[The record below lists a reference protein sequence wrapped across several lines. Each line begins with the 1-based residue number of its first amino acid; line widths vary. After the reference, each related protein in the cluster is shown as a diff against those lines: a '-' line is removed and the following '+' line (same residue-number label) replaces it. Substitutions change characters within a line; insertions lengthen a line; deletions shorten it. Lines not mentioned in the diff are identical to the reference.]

1 MRRALLAAEKA
12 ENIAV
17 PISSR
22 PRKRPDSLFALALL
36 APLAGCDLDWQ
47 KPEAS
52 APPPP
57 RFREAKPASAPS
69 IGSARDFT
77 AKFGSKELSS
87 IVDQALENNYDIA
100 AAVAR
105 IAQADAQARVS
116 SSALWPALTMN
127 DSAQRT
133 QTPGTAISLNTA
145 AGQAAT
151 STATNNGSFS
161 ATRQDLYKLGL
172 NASYEIDFWGKNEDA
187 SKASRLLANA
197 SRFDRNV
204 VEIATIASVL
214 NSYFL
219 VLNAQ
224 DRLRIAHENVK
235 ISDEVYRAIKMRLEV
250 GTATV
255 LDTSQQETVLD
266 TQKAS
271 IPPLE
276 ETFRQQKNLLAVLLG
291 RAPESFDTKGAS
303 LARLRFPRIEPGLP
317 SEVLLR
323 RPDVAEA
330 EAKLASQEFSVLQA
344 RASFFPSITLTGQYG
359 VQSIVFKNLATP
371 QAIGWQVLAN
381 AAQPLF
387 DGYNL
392 QGQYMLQQGKY
403 AELTADYRKQTLT
416 ALSDTENALIAIA
429 QTGRQLKLQE
439 DAVGAAKRAL
449 DAAQARLREGTI
461 DIVTLSTTETA
472 YFQNQDTLEQV
483 RLAHFEAAT
492 SLYQALGGGW
502 APTNR
507 EAEIARADEAY
518 QADKGPW
525 P

>member
-1 MRRALLAAEKA
+1 MFRMGKA
-12 ENIAV
+12 ENPVV
-17 PISSR
+17 PTSSR
-22 PRKRPDSLFALALL
+22 LRQWPDLL
-36 APLAGCDLDWQ
+36 AMLTMLAALGGCNLDWE

-52 APPPP
+52 TPPPE
-57 RFREAKPASAPS
+57 RFRETKPKEAPS
-69 IGSARDFT
+69 IGSAHDF
-77 AKFGSKELSS
+77 AARFGSMELTGV
-87 IVDQALENNYDIA
+87 VDQALENNYDIA

-105 IAQADAQARVS
+105 IAQADAQARIS
-116 SSALWPALTMN
+116 SAALWPALTMN

-161 ATRQDLYKLGL
+161 ATRSNLYKLGL

-187 SKASRLLANA
+187 SKAARLLANA

-224 DRLRIAHENVK
+224 DRLRIARANVK
-235 ISDEVYRAIKMRLEV
+235 IADEVFKAIKMRLEV

-291 RAPESFDTKGAS
+291 RTPESFDTKGAS

>member
-1 MRRALLAAEKA
+1 M
-12 ENIAV
+12 
-17 PISSR
+17 
-22 PRKRPDSLFALALL
+22 
-36 APLAGCDLDWQ
+36 
-47 KPEAS
+47 S

-69 IGSARDFT
+69 LGSARDFT
-77 AKFGSKELSS
+77 ARFGSKELSGV
-87 IVDQALENNYDIA
+87 VDQALENNYDIA

-127 DSAQRT
+127 NSAQRT
-133 QTPGTAISLNTA
+133 QIPGTEFVAQTGAGA
-145 AGQAAT
+145 AVTSSAT
-151 STATNNGSFS
+151 SSGTIS
-161 ATRQDLYKLGL
+161 ATRYNLYQLGL

-187 SKASRLLANA
+187 SKAARLLANA

-214 NSYFL
+214 NSYFQ

-224 DRLRIAHENVK
+224 DRLRIARENVR
-235 ISDEVYRAIKMRLEV
+235 IADEVYKAIKMRLEV

-266 TQKAS
+266 TEKAL

-276 ETFRQQKNLLAVLLG
+276 QTLRQQKNLLAVLLA

-303 LARLRFPRIEPGLP
+303 LARLRFPRVEPGLP

-359 VQSIVFKNLATP
+359 PQSSLIQYLATP
-371 QAIGWQVLAN
+371 QAIGWQIMAN

-392 QGQYMLQQGKY
+392 QGQYNLQQGKY
-403 AELTADYRKQTLT
+403 AELAADYRKQTLT
-416 ALSDTENALIAIA
+416 ALSDTENALIAIT
-429 QTGRQLKLQE
+429 QTGRQLQLQA

-449 DAAQARLREGTI
+449 DAAEARLREGTI

-507 EAEIARADEAY
+507 EVEIARADAAY
-518 QADKGPW
+518 QEDKGPW

>member
-1 MRRALLAAEKA
+1 MEKA
-12 ENIAV
+12 ENLAV

-22 PRKRPDSLFALALL
+22 PRQRPGSLAALALTATL
-36 APLAGCDLDWQ
+36 GGCDLDWQ

-57 RFREAKPASAPS
+57 RFREAKPVPAPS
-69 IGSARDFT
+69 IGSAHDFT

-87 IVDQALENNYDIA
+87 VVGQALENNYDIA

-105 IAQADAQARVS
+105 IVQADAQARVS
-116 SSALWPALTMN
+116 SSALWPALTMTS
-127 DSAQRT
+127 SAERFNI
-133 QTPGTAISLNTA
+133 PGTATGSTASSQSSATALAA
-145 AGQAAT
+145 AG
-151 STATNNGSFS
+151 S
-161 ATRQDLYKLGL
+161 ASSSSMSAYRANTYALGL

-187 SKASRLLANA
+187 SKAARLLANA

-204 VEIATIASVL
+204 VEISTIASVL
-214 NSYFL
+214 NSYFQ

-224 DRLRIAHENVK
+224 DRLRIARENVRIADDVFK
-235 ISDEVYRAIKMRLEV
+235 AIKARLDV

-266 TQKAS
+266 TQKAA

-276 ETFRQQKNLLAVLLG
+276 ETFRQQKNLLAVLVG

-303 LARLRFPRIEPGLP
+303 LAKLRFPRVEPGLP

-344 RASFFPSITLTGQYG
+344 RAAFFPSITLTGQYG
-359 VQSIVFKNLATP
+359 VQSLLLKNLLTP
-371 QAIGWQVLAN
+371 QAIAWQIAAN
-381 AAQPLF
+381 AAQPLL

-392 QGQYMLQQGKY
+392 QGQYELQKGKF
-403 AELTADYRKQTLT
+403 AELAADYRKQTLT

-429 QTGRQLKLQE
+429 QTARQFKLQE
-439 DAVGAAKRAL
+439 DSVSAARRAL
-449 DAAQARLREGTI
+449 TAAQARLREGTI

-502 APTNR
+502 EPTNR
-507 EAEIARADEAY
+507 EVEIARADAAY
-518 QADKGPW
+518 EEDKGPW

>member
-1 MRRALLAAEKA
+1 LLA
-12 ENIAV
+12 
-17 PISSR
+17 
-22 PRKRPDSLFALALL
+22 
-36 APLAGCDLDWQ
+36 LAGCDLDWQ
-47 KPEAS
+47 APEAA

-57 RFREAKPASAPS
+57 RFHEARPVSAPS
-69 IGSARDFT
+69 IGSAHDF
-77 AKFGSKELSS
+77 AARFGSKELTGV
-87 IVDQALENNYDIA
+87 VDQALENNYDIA
-100 AAVAR
+100 AAAAR
-105 IAQADAQARVS
+105 IVQADAQARVS
-116 SSALWPALTMN
+116 SAPLWPTLTN
-127 DSAQRT
+127 NNSAQRT
-133 QTPGTAISLNTA
+133 QVP
-145 AGQAAT
+145 
-151 STATNNGSFS
+151 STAPSGAASGLSSSVTTG
-161 ATRQDLYKLGL
+161 ATRYNLFNLGL

-187 SKASRLLANA
+187 SKAARLLANA

-214 NSYFL
+214 NSYFQ

-224 DRLRIAHENVK
+224 DRLRIARENVR
-235 ISDEVYRAIKMRLEV
+235 IADEVFKAIKARLEV

-266 TQKAS
+266 TQKAA

-303 LARLRFPRIEPGLP
+303 LTRLRFPRVEPGLP

-344 RASFFPSITLTGQYG
+344 RAAFFPSITLTGQYG
-359 VQSIVFKNLATP
+359 VESVLLKNLATP
-371 QAIGWQVLAN
+371 QAVAWQVLAN

-392 QGQYMLQQGKY
+392 QGQYELQKGKY
-403 AELTADYRKQTLT
+403 AELAADYRKQTLT
-416 ALSDTENALIAIA
+416 ALSDTENALIAIT
-429 QTGRQLKLQE
+429 QTGRQLQLQA
-439 DAVGAAKRAL
+439 DSVGAARRAL
-449 DAAQARLREGTI
+449 EAAQARLREGTI

-502 APTNR
+502 TPTNR
-507 EAEIARADEAY
+507 EVEIARADQAY
-518 QADKGPW
+518 HEDKGPW

>member
-1 MRRALLAAEKA
+1 MATLG
-12 ENIAV
+12 
-17 PISSR
+17 
-22 PRKRPDSLFALALL
+22 
-36 APLAGCDLDWQ
+36 GCDLDWQ

-69 IGSARDFT
+69 IGSAHDFT
-77 AKFGSKELSS
+77 ARFGSQELSS
-87 IVDQALENNYDIA
+87 IVDQALENNNDIA
-100 AAVAR
+100 AAAAR
-105 IAQADAQARVS
+105 IAQADAQARIS

-127 DSAQRT
+127 DSAQRN
-133 QTPGTAISLNTA
+133 QVAGASFTANTA
-145 AGQAAT
+145 AGAAAT
-151 STATNNGSFS
+151 SNATSSGKVS
-161 ATRQDLYKLGL
+161 AIRYNMFELGL

-187 SKASRLLANA
+187 SKAARLLANA

-214 NSYFL
+214 NAYFQ
-219 VLNAQ
+219 VLNAH
-224 DRLRIAHENVK
+224 DRLRIAHENVR
-235 ISDEVYRAIKMRLEV
+235 IADEVFRAIKMRLEV

-255 LDTSQQETVLD
+255 LDTSQQETVLN
-266 TQKAS
+266 TQKAL

-303 LARLRFPRIEPGLP
+303 LARLRYPRVEPGLP

-344 RASFFPSITLTGQYG
+344 RAAFFPSITLTGQYG
-359 VQSIVFKNLATP
+359 VQSTLIKYLATP
-371 QAIGWQVLAN
+371 QAVGWQVLAN

-403 AELTADYRKQTLT
+403 AELAANYRKQTLT
-416 ALSDTENALIAIA
+416 ALSDTENALIAIS
-429 QTGRQLKLQE
+429 QTGRQLQLQA
-439 DAVGAAKRAL
+439 DAVAAAKRAL

-483 RLAHFEAAT
+483 RLAHFVAAT

-507 EAEIARADEAY
+507 EVEIARADAAY
-518 QADKGPW
+518 QEDKGPW

>member
-1 MRRALLAAEKA
+1 M
-12 ENIAV
+12 

-22 PRKRPDSLFALALL
+22 PRKSPDSLAAFALL
-36 APLAGCDLDWQ
+36 ATLGGCDLDWQ
-47 KPEAS
+47 KPDMS

-69 IGSARDFT
+69 LGSARDFT
-77 AKFGSKELSS
+77 ARFGSKELSGV
-87 IVDQALENNYDIA
+87 VDQALENNFDIA

-127 DSAQRT
+127 DFAQRT
-133 QTPGTAISLNTA
+133 QTPGTAFVASTA
-145 AGQAAT
+145 AGAAAT
-151 STATNNGSFS
+151 STAASSGKVS
-161 ATRQDLYKLGL
+161 AIRSNLFGLGL

-187 SKASRLLANA
+187 SKAARLLANA

-224 DRLRIAHENVK
+224 DRLRIARENVR
-235 ISDEVYRAIKMRLEV
+235 IADEVYKAIKMRLEV

-266 TQKAS
+266 TQRAL

-303 LARLRFPRIEPGLP
+303 LARLRFPRVEPGLP

-344 RASFFPSITLTGQYG
+344 RAAFFPSITLTGQYG
-359 VQSIVFKNLATP
+359 VQSTLIKYLATP
-371 QAIGWQVLAN
+371 HAIAWQIMAN

-403 AELTADYRKQTLT
+403 AELAADYRKQTLT
-416 ALSDTENALIAIA
+416 ALSDTENALIAIS
-429 QTGRQLKLQE
+429 QTARQLQLQA
-439 DAVGAAKRAL
+439 DAVAAAKRAL
-449 DAAQARLREGTI
+449 DAAEARLREGTI

-507 EAEIARADEAY
+507 EVEIARAEAAY
-518 QADKGPW
+518 QEDKGPW

>member
-1 MRRALLAAEKA
+1 M
-12 ENIAV
+12 
-17 PISSR
+17 
-22 PRKRPDSLFALALL
+22 
-36 APLAGCDLDWQ
+36 
-47 KPEAS
+47 S
-52 APPPP
+52 APPPA

-69 IGSARDFT
+69 LGSARDFT
-77 AKFGSKELSS
+77 ARFGSKELSGV
-87 IVDQALENNYDIA
+87 VDQALEDNFDIA

-116 SSALWPALTMN
+116 SSALWPALTSN
-127 DSAQRT
+127 NSAQRT
-133 QTPGTAISLNTA
+133 QTSGASVFFPTA
-145 AGQAAT
+145 AGQSAT
-151 STATNNGSFS
+151 SSTSFS
-161 ATRQDLYKLGL
+161 SYRQNQYQLGL
-172 NASYEIDFWGKNEDA
+172 NASYEVDFWGKNEDA
-187 SKASRLLANA
+187 SKAARLLANA

-214 NSYFL
+214 NSYFQ

-224 DRLRIAHENVK
+224 DRLRIANANVK
-235 ISDEVYRAIKMRLEV
+235 IADEVYKAIKMRLEV

-255 LDTSQQETVLD
+255 LDTSQQLTVLD
-266 TQKAS
+266 TQRAS

-276 ETFRQQKNLLAVLLG
+276 ETLRQQKNLLAVLLG

-303 LARLRFPRIEPGLP
+303 LAKLRFPRVEPGLP

-344 RASFFPSITLTGQYG
+344 RAAFFPSITLTGQYG
-359 VQSIVFKNLATP
+359 VQSLVLHNLLTP
-371 QAIGWQVLAN
+371 QAIGWQLMAN

-403 AELTADYRKQTLT
+403 AELAADYRKQTLT
-416 ALSDTENALIAIA
+416 ALSDTENALVAIT
-429 QTGRQLKLQE
+429 QTGRQMKLQE
-439 DAVGAAKRAL
+439 DAVGAARTAL
-449 DAAQARLREGTI
+449 TAAEARLREGTI
-461 DIVTLSTTETA
+461 DIVTLSTVETA
-472 YFQNQDTLEQV
+472 FFQNQDTLEQV

-507 EAEIARADEAY
+507 EVEIARAEAAY
-518 QADKGPW
+518 QEDKGPW

>member
-1 MRRALLAAEKA
+1 MLLEGKA
-12 ENIAV
+12 ENLAV
-17 PISSR
+17 SIWSHLC
-22 PRKRPDSLFALALL
+22 KRHDLL
-36 APLAGCDLDWQ
+36 AMPAVLAMLGGCNLDWE

-52 APPPP
+52 APPPA
-57 RFREAKPASAPS
+57 RFREAKPKEAPS
-69 IGSARDFT
+69 IGSAHDF
-77 AKFGSKELSS
+77 AARFASKELTSV
-87 IVDQALENNYDIA
+87 VDQALANNYDIA

-105 IAQADAQARVS
+105 IAQADANARVS
-116 SSALWPALTMN
+116 SSALWPTLTN
-127 DSAQRT
+127 NNSAQRT
-133 QTPGTAISLNTA
+133 QIPGTAYTASTA
-145 AGQAAT
+145 AGAAAT
-151 STATNNGSFS
+151 STATSNGSIS
-161 ATRQDLYKLGL
+161 ATRYNQYNLGL

-187 SKASRLLANA
+187 SKAARLLANA

-204 VEIATIASVL
+204 VEIASIASVL
-214 NSYFL
+214 NSYFQ

-224 DRLRIAHENVK
+224 DRLRIARENVRIAYDVFK
-235 ISDEVYRAIKMRLEV
+235 AIKARLDA

-291 RAPESFDTKGAS
+291 RTPESFDTKSVS
-303 LARLRFPRIEPGLP
+303 LVKLRFPHVEPGLP

-330 EAKLASQEFSVLQA
+330 EANLASQEFSVLRA
-344 RASFFPSITLTGQYG
+344 RAAFFPSITLTGQYG
-359 VQSIVFKNLATP
+359 VESVLLKNLATP
-371 QAIGWQVLAN
+371 QAVAWQVLAN

-403 AELTADYRKQTLT
+403 AELAADYRKQALT
-416 ALSDTENALIAIA
+416 ALSDTENALIAIT
-429 QTGRQLKLQE
+429 QTGLQLKLQG
-439 DAVGAAKRAL
+439 DAVGAARRAL
-449 DAAQARLREGTI
+449 VAAQARLREGTI

-502 APTNR
+502 APTTR
-507 EAEIARADEAY
+507 EAEVARADEAY
-518 QADKGPW
+518 DSDKGPW

>member
-1 MRRALLAAEKA
+1 M
-12 ENIAV
+12 

-22 PRKRPDSLFALALL
+22 PRKPPDSLAAFALL
-36 APLAGCDLDWQ
+36 ATLGGCDLDWQ
-47 KPEAS
+47 KPDVS

-77 AKFGSKELSS
+77 ARFGSRELSG

-105 IAQADAQARVS
+105 ISQADAQARVS

-127 DSAQRT
+127 NSAQRT
-133 QTPGTAISLNTA
+133 QTPGTEFAASTA
-145 AGQAAT
+145 AGAAVTSNATSSGTVAAT
-151 STATNNGSFS
+151 RTN
-161 ATRQDLYKLGL
+161 LYQLGL

-187 SKASRLLANA
+187 SKAARLLANA

-214 NSYFL
+214 NSYFQ

-224 DRLRIAHENVK
+224 DRLRIAHENVR
-235 ISDEVYRAIKMRLEV
+235 IADEVFKAIKMRMDV

-255 LDTSQQETVLD
+255 LDVSQQETVLD
-266 TQKAS
+266 TERAL

-303 LARLRFPRIEPGLP
+303 LAKLRFPRVEPGLP

-344 RASFFPSITLTGQYG
+344 RAAFFPSITLTGQYG
-359 VQSIVFKNLATP
+359 VQSTLIKYLATP
-371 QAIGWQVLAN
+371 QAIGWQIMAN

-392 QGQYMLQQGKY
+392 QGQYLLQQGKY
-403 AELTADYRKQTLT
+403 AELAADYRKQTLT
-416 ALSDTENALIAIA
+416 ALSDTENALIAIS
-429 QTGRQLKLQE
+429 QTGRQMKLQE
-439 DAVGAAKRAL
+439 DAVAAAKRAL

-507 EAEIARADEAY
+507 EVEIARADAAY
-518 QADKGPW
+518 QEDKGPW